1 MSLVLQLL
9 HAIVA
14 VNGDA
19 VVLHTGDT
27 PYVAGAGTETEIAA
41 GKLTFQAVDEV
52 LKQLL
57 PESSQKA
64 FDSFGSIRYECPPFD
79 AYPGERFVV
88 VALRETDEL
97 WLEIRREGVSVQPP
111 AAGTVST
118 GVPAAP
124 LTEPMFRDDLTVP
137 DFEALWPGETREQTL
152 DSGSFR
158 DLDALDG
165 DHASPQRADNHAS
178 PPRAE
183 NRPQA
188 AGRMWSDLDE
198 SDLDQLDEGLP
209 VAGPSGGTSPPRRDS
224 TSTQPLAPP
233 RGEHRPAA
241 SGQALDDLSEFELDK
256 LDDPQPP
263 PRLPSPVP
271 HEASPS
277 DERTISTGN
286 ASSRAETPASAGPP
300 AKAVPPRQAVV
311 LSMPRSQIRNDA
323 REPMDL
329 KAGGLVRL
337 LRIVAARGG
346 SALYITSGAQP
357 SMRVDGEM
365 RALDGEEPLGAADT
379 EALLLGVMPQPHEAL
394 GRGERMEWIS
404 DVTDLGRVRCVS
416 FHDRRGT
423 GGIFRIL
430 TARPASVER
439 LGLSRQVQALVL
451 EPEGLVLVAGP
462 RSSGKSTL
470 IATFVDLIN
479 RTRRDHVI
487 TIESE
492 IQVVH
497 ESHGSMISQ
506 REVRGDPEDVLAAV
520 RSALREDPD
529 VLVID
534 EFRDD
539 ATTHLALEAAGS
551 GRLVIASLPAHT
563 TSDALVRFIDH
574 FPHERQPHAR
584 VALAENLRGII
595 AQSLLRKPGGGRLA
609 AREVLLNTAAVA
621 SLIAD
626 GKTAQVPM
634 AIEEGRKIGM
644 ISLNESLAAL
654 VKNSSVDVREAYRC
668 AGDRQGLLALLKL
681 HGVDTTLFE
690 RHA

>member
-1 MSLVLQLL
+1 MSLLPQLL
-9 HAIVA
+9 RAIVA
-14 VNGDA
+14 ANGDA
-19 VVLHTGDT
+19 IVLHTGDT
-27 PYVAGAGTETEIAA
+27 PYVAGAGTETEVTAD
-41 GKLTFQAVDEV
+41 KLTFQAVDDV

-57 PESSQKA
+57 PEPSQET
-64 FDSFGSIRYECPPFD
+64 FDLLGSIRYECPPFE

-88 VALRETDEL
+88 VALRDADEL
-97 WLEIRREGVSVQPP
+97 WLEIRREGVNAQPP
-111 AAGTVST
+111 SAGAVST
-118 GVPAAP
+118 GALAASEAAT
-124 LTEPMFRDDLTVP
+124 LFRDDLAVP
-137 DFEALWPGETREQTL
+137 DFESLWPDETIGQTL
-152 DSGSFR
+152 R
-158 DLDALDG
+158 DG
-165 DHASPQRADNHAS
+165 
-178 PPRAE
+178 PPLSLAE
-183 NRPQA
+183 NPPSA

-198 SDLDQLDEGLP
+198 SDLDQLEEGLP
-209 VAGPSGGTSPPRRDS
+209 VAGPSGSPPRGAS
-224 TSTQPLAPP
+224 PSHQPVAPP
-233 RGEHRPAA
+233 RIEGRPAA
-241 SGQALDDLSEFELDK
+241 PGRALDDLSEFELDK
-256 LDDPQPP
+256 LDDPLPP
-263 PRLPSPVP
+263 PRQPSPVP

-277 DERTISTGN
+277 GERTSDAGDGPSQ
-286 ASSRAETPASAGPP
+286 AGSPASPDAP
-300 AKAVPPRQAVV
+300 APEAQAAPSRQAVV
-311 LSMPRSQIRNDA
+311 LSMARTQIGHDA
-323 REPMDL
+323 REPVVDL
-329 KAGGLVRL
+329 KAAGGLVRL

-346 SALYITSGAQP
+346 SALYITSTAQP

-365 RALDGEEPLGAADT
+365 RALDGEEPLSAADA
-379 EALLLGVMPQPHEAL
+379 EALLLGVMPKSHQTSGSA
-394 GRGERMEWIS
+394 ERTEWIA
-404 DVTDLGRVRCVS
+404 DVPDLGRVRCVG
-416 FHDRRGT
+416 FRDRRGA

-451 EPEGLVLVAGP
+451 EPEGLVVVAGP

-487 TIESE
+487 TIESD

-497 ESHGSMISQ
+497 ESHGSIISQ
-506 REVRGDPEDVLAAV
+506 REVRGDPQDVLAAV
-520 RSALREDPD
+520 RNALRENPD

-534 EFRDD
+534 ELRDD

-563 TSDALVRFIDH
+563 TPDAVDRFIDH
-574 FPHERQPHAR
+574 FSPERQQQAR

-609 AREVLLNTAAVA
+609 AREVLLNTPAVA

-626 GKTAQVPM
+626 GRTAQLPK

-690 RHA
+690 RQA